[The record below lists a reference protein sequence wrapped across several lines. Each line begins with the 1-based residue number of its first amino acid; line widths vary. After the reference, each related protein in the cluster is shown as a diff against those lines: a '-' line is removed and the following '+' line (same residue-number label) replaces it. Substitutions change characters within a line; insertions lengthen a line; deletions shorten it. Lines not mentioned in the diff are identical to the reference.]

1 MTKSIRKIEKALAKL
16 EVLGSRLSC
25 LFLVA
30 FVFVCVFVALFLV
43 AKVSDFAGSGEAL
56 DVSYLIQLTL
66 SLLDFAIYGVILL
79 VMRSIAKDVAQGR
92 SPFTIAHA
100 NQIRIIAWLF
110 LTGFVLGILISSGF
124 VSVANAG
131 GFHIGLASDESANYS
146 VISIDVKSV
155 VGAVV
160 CFSLSSVWK
169 YGALLQA
176 DSDDYL

>member
-30 FVFVCVFVALFLV
+30 FVFVCVF
-43 AKVSDFAGSGEAL
+43 
-56 DVSYLIQLTL
+56 DVSYLMQLTL

>member
-1 MTKSIRKIEKALAKL
+1 ML
-16 EVLGSRLSC
+16 VLGCFCLRLRFRS
-25 LFLVA
+25 A
-30 FVFVCVFVALFLV
+30 VF
-43 AKVSDFAGSGEAL
+43 SG
-56 DVSYLIQLTL
+56 
-66 SLLDFAIYGVILL
+66 
-79 VMRSIAKDVAQGR
+79 QG

-169 YGALLQA
+169 
-176 DSDDYL
+176 

>member
-56 DVSYLIQLTL
+56 DVSYLMQLTL

-79 VMRSIAKDVAQGR
+79 VMRSIAKDVHKVVR
-92 SPFTIAHA
+92 PSPLPMLIK
-100 NQIRIIAWLF
+100 LESS
-110 LTGFVLGILISSGF
+110 LG
-124 VSVANAG
+124 
-131 GFHIGLASDESANYS
+131 
-146 VISIDVKSV
+146 
-155 VGAVV
+155 
-160 CFSLSSVWK
+160 CF
-169 YGALLQA
+169 
-176 DSDDYL
+176 